1 MTMAN
6 TDLVFYVRLWVKPDR
21 VDEWLSAV
29 KPLIEQMSRES
40 SFVSC
45 YMHRD
50 ANDATQFTLYE
61 RWREPSVE
69 AFLANQATPYRAAY
83 EALLPDLLQRPRE
96 PAVLLPLEEWHAAH
110 GH

>member
-40 SFVSC
+40 AFVSC

-50 ANDATQFTLYE
+50 ANDATQ
-61 RWREPSVE
+61 R
-69 AFLANQATPYRAAY
+69 
-83 EALLPDLLQRPRE
+83 RE
-96 PAVLLPLEEWHAAH
+96 PAAANPTALHWPDDEGGLTREAGARPHAS
-110 GH
+110 GDLDG